1 MKNKILMAILSVA
14 IAFGLWLYVV
24 TVVSPEFEDT
34 YSDVRVVLRNESY
47 LEGRNLIVTTEELPT
62 VTLRLMGNRAELA
75 KLNNSNI
82 SVIVDVSGILEA
94 GEHPLEFQPS
104 FPGDVPDNAISVQ
117 YRNPSRITITVEDK
131 VSQPID
137 VEVVPKGKPELG
149 YEEVG
154 EAVVDHKTVNVTGPA
169 SIIGQI
175 GKAVVEVD
183 LEGRK
188 ETVKEELGYTL
199 YYKDGK
205 PVDAKLVTTD
215 LESIHVEWTIQ
226 RTREIALDV
235 EVLNGGGATREDLD
249 IKILPGKV
257 QVTGSE
263 QLVEQLTDPY
273 IIGQIDLS
281 KPLSAKPYE
290 FTLNLQN
297 DALQV
302 EGVTEPIKV
311 EVSFKSK
318 MEKTVTT
325 TNIVVNNA
333 PENMDPELITK
344 SISVLIRGDKE
355 TVEALTGNDITVT
368 VDAAGAQLN
377 VATSVNATVSFGD
390 KTGLTALGSYQ
401 IKLTLHESETRGA
414 T

>member
-47 LEGRNLIVTTEELPT
+47 LEGRDLIVTTEELPT

-94 GEHPLEFQPS
+94 GEHSLEFQPS

-137 VEVVPKGKPELG
+137 VEVVPKGKPKPG
-149 YEEVG
+149 YEEIG
-154 EAVVDHKTVNVTGPA
+154 EAIVDHKTVNVTGPA

-188 ETVKEELGYTL
+188 ESVKEDLGYTL

-249 IKILPGKV
+249 IKIVPGKV
-257 QVTGSE
+257 QVTGNE

-281 KPLSAKPYE
+281 KPLPTKPYE
-290 FTLNLQN
+290 FTLDLRSEELKIK
-297 DALQV
+297 DL
-302 EGVTEPIKV
+302 TEPVKV
-311 EVSFKSK
+311 EVSFKK
-318 MEKTVTT
+318 LMEKTVNT

-333 PENMDPELITK
+333 PKDLELDLITK
-344 SISVLIRGDKE
+344 SVAVQVRGEKE
-355 TVEALTGNDITVT
+355 IVEALGSDDITVT
-368 VDAAGAQLN
+368 VDAAGAKPN
-377 VATSVNATVSFGD
+377 ASATLDATVSFGD
-390 KTGLTALGSYQ
+390 KTGLTVIGSYQ
-401 IKLTLHESETRGA
+401 IKLTLREPETQGA
-414 T
+414 A

>member
-188 ETVKEELGYTL
+188 ETVKEDLGYTL

>member
-188 ETVKEELGYTL
+188 ETVKEDLGYTL

-235 EVLNGGGATREDLD
+235 EALNGGGATREDLD

-355 TVEALTGNDITVT
+355 TVEALTGNDITVA